1 MFIFKY
7 NEKEIIVLKMIIKFT
22 LLIHLSEKSH
32 FMSMNWTFYKITE
45 KYICIQRVFGLNLHK
60 K

>member
-1 MFIFKY
+1 
-7 NEKEIIVLKMIIKFT
+7 MIIKFT
-22 LLIHLSEKSH
+22 FLIHLSEKSH